1 MGNTPSSNN
10 NNNSNNSN
18 NNSNNRNVNLYD
30 QYINEQ
36 KRIIAAQQEQ
46 INNLSRMNISQNT
59 INNNIPPNILLQQM
73 NTNQNNMQQPVGSTN
88 NVNNQQIPQL
98 PQITGPDTQS
108 KLNPYKILG
117 IGKNFDEKSLK
128 KAYLKKAMVSHPDRG
143 GSPVEFQKVSIAYTL
158 LLKKLSDQNNNHLH
172 NDLRDNSKS
181 YMSGQSSDNKRNTK
195 MTDQFDAN
203 LFNKIYDDNKI
214 DGVYDK
220 GYGDWMEET
229 NNDKLLEQP
238 KMFNKSFNKDLFNHE
253 FNKYKTQ
260 QQKQMPNSGQL
271 VQYDEPQ
278 VDISMKGKDSL
289 MVLGQDN
296 ISDFSGQ
303 SEGGLNFRDYKDA
316 FTNSCLIDESSVDI
330 NNRFDNIHAMK
341 SSRTNINYKMSSED
355 LRKQE
360 LMKLKMEKEEQKRL
374 QRLTNTDN
382 HAFNTYERIHDRM
395 LQR

>member
-10 NNNSNNSN
+10 YSTTS
-18 NNSNNRNVNLYD
+18 NVNLYD

-46 INNLSRMNISQNT
+46 INNLSRMNLSQNNV
-59 INNNIPPNILLQQM
+59 NNNIPPNILLQQM
-73 NTNQNNMQQPVGSTN
+73 DTNQNNMQQPVGSTN

-98 PQITGPDTQS
+98 PQITGPNQS
-108 KLNPYKILG
+108 KLNPYKILN
-117 IGKNFDEKSLK
+117 IGKNYDEKSLK

-158 LLKKLSDQNNNHLH
+158 LLKKLSDHNNNHLH

-181 YMSGQSSDNKRNTK
+181 YMSNQSSNNMRNTN
-195 MTDQFDAN
+195 MTDQFDVN

-214 DGVYDK
+214 DGVYDR
-220 GYGDWMEET
+220 GYGDWMEE
-229 NNDKLLEQP
+229 NNNMIEQP

-260 QQKQMPNSGQL
+260 QQQMSGTQL
-271 VQYDEPQ
+271 IKYDEPQ
-278 VDISMKGKDSL
+278 VDISMRGKDSL

-303 SEGGLNFRDYKDA
+303 SAGGLNFRDYKDA
-316 FTNSCLIDESSVDI
+316 FTNSCLIDESSVNI
-330 NNRFDNIHAMK
+330 NNRSDNINSMK
-341 SSRTNINYKMSSED
+341 SSRSNINYKMSSED

-360 LMKLKMEKEEQKRL
+360 LRNMKMEREEQKRL
-374 QRLTNTDN
+374 KRLTNTDN
-382 HAFNTYERIHDRM
+382 KAFNAYEQIHNRM

>member
-10 NNNSNNSN
+10 NNNN
-18 NNSNNRNVNLYD
+18 NNNYSNNRNVNLYD

-59 INNNIPPNILLQQM
+59 INNNIPSNILLQQM
-73 NTNQNNMQQPVGSTN
+73 NSNQNNMQQPVGSTN
-88 NVNNQQIPQL
+88 NVHNQQIPQL
-98 PQITGPDTQS
+98 PQITGPETQS

-117 IGKNFDEKSLK
+117 IGKNYDEKSLK

-158 LLKKLSDQNNNHLH
+158 LLKKLSDQNNNNLH

-181 YMSGQSSDNKRNTK
+181 YMSNQSSDNKRNTK
-195 MTDQFDAN
+195 MLDQFDVN

-220 GYGDWMEET
+220 GYGDWMEE
-229 NNDKLLEQP
+229 NNNNNKLLEQP

-253 FNKYKTQ
+253 FNKYKSQ
-260 QQKQMPNSGQL
+260 QQKQMSNSGQL

-278 VDISMKGKDSL
+278 VDISMRGKDSL

-330 NNRFDNIHAMK
+330 NNRSDNIHAMK
-341 SSRTNINYKMSSED
+341 SSRTNINYKMSPED

-360 LMKLKMEKEEQKRL
+360 LMKLKIEKEEQKRL

-382 HAFNTYERIHDRM
+382 KAFNIYEQIHDRM

>member
-1 MGNTPSSNN
+1 MGNTPSS

-73 NTNQNNMQQPVGSTN
+73 NTNHNNMQQPVGSTN

-117 IGKNFDEKSLK
+117 IGKNYDEKSLK

-158 LLKKLSDQNNNHLH
+158 LLKKITDQNNNHLH

-181 YMSGQSSDNKRNTK
+181 YMSGQTSDNKMNTK

-214 DGVYDK
+214 DGVYDR
-220 GYGDWMEET
+220 GYGDWMEES
-229 NNDKLLEQP
+229 NNNNKLLEQP

-253 FNKYKTQ
+253 FNKYKSQ
-260 QQKQMPNSGQL
+260 QQKQMSNSGQL

-278 VDISMKGKDSL
+278 VDISMRGKDSL

-303 SEGGLNFRDYKDA
+303 SAGGLNFRDYKDA

-330 NNRFDNIHAMK
+330 NNRFDNINSMK

-360 LMKLKMEKEEQKRL
+360 LMKIKMEKDEQKRL
-374 QRLTNTDN
+374 KRLTNTDN
-382 HAFNTYERIHDRM
+382 QAFNIYEQIHDRM